1 MKRPLKFAIVG
12 GSAAGLFASLMLA
25 RAGHEVVVLEQDRSE
40 PAPDAE
46 SAAASALRSTAPQIV
61 QPHIVMA
68 RCRQLLMECL
78 PDVYRLLLAAG
89 VAEAPISTQMPAS
102 LSDTAA
108 RPGDERF
115 TLLMTRRSTIDWV
128 LQRVALAEPGV
139 TLRRGVRAIG
149 LLAAA
154 DKPPRVTGVR
164 TSQGDVAAD
173 VVVDAMGRRSPVDRW
188 LGEIGAHATAMSR
201 AECGLAYFSRHYRLR
216 RAVKLPGPAATRIV
230 VGLDEFTV
238 GIWGA
243 DNGTMQLAVVPLAVD
258 RRFKTLKHPK
268 VFEAVMR
275 TIPTY
280 AAWLDVM
287 DPITDVFPMG
297 AVNNTMRRLVVG
309 GAPVATGLAAIGDSV
324 CTTNPTLGR
333 GLTLALT
340 GIADLVDAVDRHGD
354 DRRALAIALDELA
367 AEHILPYYE
376 DQAAID

>member
-1 MKRPLKFAIVG
+1 MKRALKFAIVG
-12 GSAAGLFASLMLA
+12 GSAAGLFAALMLA

-40 PAPDAE
+40 PAADEE
-46 SAAASALRSTAPQIV
+46 SAAMSAFRSAAPQIV

-68 RCRQLLMECL
+68 RCRQLLTEYL
-78 PDVYRLLLAAG
+78 PDLYRLLLAAG

-102 LSDTAA
+102 LIDTSA
-108 RPGDERF
+108 RQDDERF

-128 LQRVALAEPGV
+128 LQRVVLAEPGV
-139 TLRRGVRAIG
+139 TLRRGVRASG

-154 DKPPRVTGVR
+154 DKPPRVIGVR
-164 TSQGDVAAD
+164 TNQGDVAAD

-188 LGEIGAHATAMSR
+188 LSAIGAHSTAMWR
-201 AECGLAYFSRHYRLR
+201 AECGVAYFSRHYRLH

-230 VGLDEFTV
+230 IGLDEFTV

-258 RRFKTLKHPK
+258 HRFKTLRHPK

-287 DPITDVFPMG
+287 DSITDVFPMG
-297 AVNNTMRRLVVG
+297 AVNNTMR
-309 GAPVATGLAAIGDSV
+309 
-324 CTTNPTLGR
+324 
-333 GLTLALT
+333 
-340 GIADLVDAVDRHGD
+340 
-354 DRRALAIALDELA
+354 
-367 AEHILPYYE
+367 
-376 DQAAID
+376 